1 VIITR
6 IQSEDFLKYRKLDI
20 RDLPEKGLITVGG
33 ANESGKTSIG
43 ETLCFGLFGRTFTL
57 DLIDPRKLIRW
68 GAARCSV
75 TVEFKGRDGKL
86 YEVTRYLDDEG
97 GYGARLLQADEG
109 IVLAK
114 GPDDVDKRL
123 RELNGFGYDEFIES
137 FYLAQR
143 ELTTPHPHSHTIKV
157 MAGIAPLTEVAESLT
172 KASEKEENIVESTGK
187 DFQDVAKRYHD
198 LEINEKWKPALVKS
212 RKKFDEAR
220 KQKASA
226 LSDLDVGASLYEET
240 APVVWKSQRM
250 SKLLFALSI
259 VAFTAAALFWVVW
272 ATLNLMPDS
281 PQGRALA
288 DWLQAFFPTWRDQL
302 QPLLQ
307 PLAWLSTAVFG
318 LSLLG
323 VWLMNRKA
331 ERFRAQAV
339 LVADDLK
346 KAALELAAT
355 IPATPKIIA
364 RFFRKKGVE
373 PVEHDY
379 HALLQEI
386 GAVQQAV
393 RGLSAKPEQLRD
405 VTDRIDVEIA
415 QQTQEIEQRLD
426 VLDKEIK
433 HENKRLAHADG
444 LKTIQANLNRKLK
457 DHQRRIKVNDTAVSL
472 LDAASHHLSHRFNR
486 EVLLLAGE
494 ALPVFTQGRYKH
506 LKIDENLDVRVFS
519 NDKRDFMDF
528 DETSSGTQRQ
538 IMLSL
543 RLAMTQ
549 ELIKNIEAGRQF
561 IFFDEPFA
569 FFDQERI
576 RNTLEQLPNIS
587 ADIAQIWLVAQEFPE
602 GTVADYRIDCHQVTE
617 ELMTGRGSE

>member
-1 VIITR
+1 MIITR
-6 IQSEDFLKYRKLDI
+6 IQSENFLKYRNLDL

-75 TVEFKGRDGKL
+75 MVEFKGRDGSL

-97 GYGARLLQADEG
+97 GYGARLLKSEEG

-157 MAGIAPLTEVAESLT
+157 MAGIAPLTAVGEEL
-172 KASEKEENIVESTGK
+172 KEANRKEDNIVDSTGK
-187 DFQDVAKRYHD
+187 DFQEVAKRYHD
-198 LEINEKWKPALVKS
+198 LEINEKWMPALKKS
-212 RKKFDEAR
+212 RVRLDEAR
-220 KQKASA
+220 KGKAKA
-226 LSDLDVGASLYEET
+226 LSDLEVGASLYEET
-240 APVVWKSQRM
+240 APVVWKSRRM
-250 SKLLFALSI
+250 ARLLFGLSI
-259 VAFTAAALFWVVW
+259 VAFTFAALFWVVW
-272 ATLNLMPDS
+272 GTLALMPES
-281 PQGRALA
+281 PQAVALA
-288 DWLQAFFPTWRDQL
+288 DWLQANMPGWDAGFRSA
-302 QPLLQ
+302 LQ
-307 PLAWLSTAVFG
+307 PLAWIGTAAFA
-318 LSLLG
+318 LSLFG
-323 VWLMNRKA
+323 VWRMNRRA
-331 ERFRAQAV
+331 EQARRQAV

-346 KAALELAAT
+346 KAGLELAAAV
-355 IPATPKIIA
+355 PSLPKA
-364 RFFRKKGVE
+364 VAKFFRKRGVE
-373 PVEHDY
+373 AVEHDY
-379 HALLQEI
+379 HDLLQDI
-386 GAVQQAV
+386 GAVQQSV
-393 RGLSAKPEQLRD
+393 RELTAQPAQVRD
-405 VTDRIDVEIA
+405 VTDRIDVEIG
-415 QQTQEIEQRLD
+415 QQTEEIGQRLD
-426 VLDKEIK
+426 VLDKEIR
-433 HENKRLAHADG
+433 HEAKRLKHAEG
-444 LKTIQANLNRKLK
+444 LKTIQVNLNRKLR
-457 DHQRRIKVNDTAVSL
+457 DHQHRIKVNETAISL
-472 LDAASHHLSHRFNR
+472 LDAASHHLSHRFNQ
-486 EVLLLAGE
+486 EVLMLAGE

-519 NDKRDFMDF
+519 NEKRDFMDF

-576 RNTLEQLPNIS
+576 RNTLEQLPHIS
-587 ADIAQIWLVAQEFPE
+587 KDITQIWLVAQEFPE
-602 GTVADYRIDCHQVTE
+602 GTVADYRIECRQDLEALT
-617 ELMTGRGSE
+617 LP

>member
-1 VIITR
+1 MIITA
-6 IQSEDFLKYRKLDI
+6 IHSENFLKYRKLDI

-57 DLIDPRKLIRW
+57 DIIDPRKLIRW

-75 TVEFKGRDGKL
+75 TVEFKGRDGKR

-97 GYGARLLQADEG
+97 GYGARLLEAEQG

-157 MAGIAPLTEVAESLT
+157 MAGIAPLTEVAEGL
-172 KASEKEENIVESTGK
+172 KQANEKEENIVESTGK
-187 DFQDVAKRYHD
+187 DFQEVAKRYHD
-198 LEINEKWKPALVKS
+198 LEINEKWKPALEKS
-212 RKKFDEAR
+212 RRKLLDAR
-220 KQKASA
+220 KQKAKA
-226 LSDLDVGASLYEET
+226 LSDLEVGTTLYEET
-240 APVVWKSQRM
+240 APVIWKSERM
-250 SKLLFALSI
+250 SKLFFGLAI
-259 VAFTAAALFWVVW
+259 VTFTLAALFWVVW
-272 ATLNLMPDS
+272 ATLNLIPDS
-281 PQGRALA
+281 PQGQALA
-288 DWLQAFFPTWRDQL
+288 QWLQASFASWETRW

-307 PLAWLSTAVFG
+307 PLAWVSTAAFA
-318 LSLLG
+318 LSLFG
-323 VWLMNRKA
+323 IWRMDRKA
-331 ERFRAQAV
+331 ARLRRQAV
-339 LVADDLK
+339 LVAEDLK
-346 KAALELAAT
+346 KAGLELATA
-355 IPATPKIIA
+355 IPSLPKSITK
-364 RFFRKKGVE
+364 FFRKKGVE

-379 HALLQEI
+379 HGLLQEL
-386 GAVQQAV
+386 GGVQQAV
-393 RGLSAKPEQLRD
+393 RDLTARPERLRD
-405 VTDRIDVEIA
+405 ITDRVDVEIS
-415 QQTQEIEQRLD
+415 QQNEEIGQRLD
-426 VLDKEIK
+426 VLEKEIK
-433 HENKRLAHADG
+433 RENKRLAHADG
-444 LKTIQANLNRKLK
+444 LKTIQVNLNRKLK
-457 DHQRRIKVNDTAVSL
+457 EHQRRIEVNNTAISL
-472 LDAASHHLSHRFNR
+472 LDAASHHLSHRFNQ
-486 EVLLLAGE
+486 EVLMLAGE

-519 NDKRDFMDF
+519 EEKRDFMDF

-569 FFDQERI
+569 FFDQQRI
-576 RNTLEQLPNIS
+576 RNTLERLPHIS
-587 ADIAQIWLVAQEFPE
+587 KDITQIWLVAQEFPE
-602 GTVADYRIDCHQVTE
+602 GTVADYRIDCRQDIE
-617 ELMTGRGSE
+617 ELEAP